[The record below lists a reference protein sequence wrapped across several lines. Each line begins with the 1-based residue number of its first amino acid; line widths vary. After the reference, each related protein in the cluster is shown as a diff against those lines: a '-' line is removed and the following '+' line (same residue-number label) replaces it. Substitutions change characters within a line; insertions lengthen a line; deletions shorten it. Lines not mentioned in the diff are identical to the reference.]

1 MKESDFK
8 ELWKDNKTYEHVSLP
23 KSVLKILKRQHNGYV
38 LHAFIY
44 HDTRTWKDGKDHKSM
59 VLGFD
64 KIIRANYVARGPGV
78 CCGMNPCAHDWDD
91 LAREIAFDYPE
102 YAKEETEG

>member
-8 ELWKDNKTYEHVSLP
+8 ELWKDNKKYEHVPLP
-23 KSVLKILKRQHNGYV
+23 KSVLKILKRQCNGYV

-44 HDTRTWKDGKDHKSM
+44 HDTRKRTDGKDLKSM

-64 KIIRANYVARGPGV
+64 KIINANYVGRGPGV
-78 CCGMNPCAHDWDD
+78 CCGMDPCVHDWDD
-91 LAREIAFDYPE
+91 LAREIAFAYPE
-102 YAKEETEG
+102 YAKE

>member
-8 ELWKDNKTYEHVSLP
+8 ELWKDNKTYEHVPLP
-23 KSVLKILKRQHNGYV
+23 KSILKILKRQY
-38 LHAFIY
+38 IY
-44 HDTRTWKDGKDHKSM
+44 HDTKKWADGKDHKFM

-64 KIIRANYVARGPGV
+64 KIISANYVVKGPGV
-78 CCGMNPCAHDWDD
+78 CCGMDSCVHDWDD

-102 YAKEETEG
+102 YAKE